1 MWILQKIKFI
11 YEDKVLATIMLVLFN
26 IMFVPIEQ
34 GPFSPVK
41 IGFMGICPLIFIAK
55 KPIVTKAL
63 VLAAIYWVVCYTLS
77 LLKGEM
83 RFSTLGFLG
92 MFLILYINYYSFI
105 VKGTFTLEYF
115 TKVLKYLIIAYAVVL
130 IGQQMCVLVGL
141 RNMPLLNLQNQFF
154 LSITKLPSLTLEPSH
169 SARILTFTMLGYL
182 RCMEIK
188 KGKRITLQELFS
200 PEQRIV
206 TFSFLWSMLMM
217 GSGTAFVGMG
227 VLSLYFITRKTVIYI
242 IPLIIGMFML
252 GQSMELKQMDRAVA
266 LAEAA
271 STGSAEEAMAADG
284 SGATRII
291 PVMNVFTKT
300 DVTQLETWIGKKS
313 MEKDKHWW
321 MRTDTKIYDQY
332 GLIAFI
338 ISLVFIYS
346 CVIRHFF
353 SIETLLYL
361 ILLGFTLG
369 NIYYAWGCLM
379 IMTGVTYF
387 QKICIE
393 NDTIRISQHN
403 NSIKQ

>member
-41 IGFMGICPLIFIAK
+41 ITLMGLCPLIFIAK

-63 VLAAIYWVVCYTLS
+63 VLAAIYWLVCYTLS

-92 MFLILYINYYSFI
+92 MYLILYINYYSFI

-182 RCMEIK
+182 RCMEIM

-300 DVTQLETWIGKKS
+300 DVTQLETWIGEKS
-313 MEKDKHWW
+313 MEKDKYWW
-321 MRTDTKIYDQY
+321 KRTDTKIYDQY

>member
-63 VLAAIYWVVCYTLS
+63 VLAAIYWVVCYTMS

-92 MFLILYINYYSFI
+92 MYLILYINYYSFI

-182 RCMEIK
+182 RCMEIM
-188 KGKRITLQELFS
+188 KGKRISLQELFS

-227 VLSLYFITRKTVIYI
+227 VLSFYFITRKTVIYI

>member
-63 VLAAIYWVVCYTLS
+63 VLAAIYWVVCYTMS

-92 MFLILYINYYSFI
+92 MYLILYINYYSFI

-188 KGKRITLQELFS
+188 KGERISLQELFN

-338 ISLVFIYS
+338 ISLVFIYF

-393 NDTIRISQHN
+393 NDTIRIFQHN

>member
-1 MWILQKIKFI
+1 MWILQKINFI

-63 VLAAIYWVVCYTLS
+63 VLATIYWVVCYTMS

-92 MFLILYINYYSFI
+92 MYLILYINYYSFI

-182 RCMEIK
+182 RCMEIM

-227 VLSLYFITRKTVIYI
+227 VLSFYFITRKTVIYI

-271 STGSAEEAMAADG
+271 STGSAEEVMAADG

>member
-41 IGFMGICPLIFIAK
+41 ITLMGLCPLIFIAK

-63 VLAAIYWVVCYTLS
+63 VLAAIYWVVCYTMS

-92 MFLILYINYYSFI
+92 MYLILYINYYSFI

-313 MEKDKHWW
+313 MEKDKYWW
-321 MRTDTKIYDQY
+321 KRTDTKIYDQY

>member
-41 IGFMGICPLIFIAK
+41 ITLMGLCPLIFIAK

-63 VLAAIYWVVCYTLS
+63 VLAAIYWVVCYTMS

-92 MFLILYINYYSFI
+92 MYLILYINYYSFI

-182 RCMEIK
+182 RCMEIM
-188 KGKRITLQELFS
+188 KGKRISLQELFS

-206 TFSFLWSMLMM
+206 TFSFLWSMLTM

-313 MEKDKHWW
+313 MEKDKYWW
-321 MRTDTKIYDQY
+321 KRTDTKIYDQY

>member
-41 IGFMGICPLIFIAK
+41 ITLMGLCPLIFIAK

-115 TKVLKYLIIAYAVVL
+115 TKVLKYLIIAYAVML

-182 RCMEIK
+182 RCMEIM
-188 KGKRITLQELFS
+188 KGKRISLQELFN

>member
-92 MFLILYINYYSFI
+92 MYLILYINYYSFI

-313 MEKDKHWW
+313 MEKDKYWW
-321 MRTDTKIYDQY
+321 KRTDTKIYDQY

-393 NDTIRISQHN
+393 NDTIRNSQHN

>member
-41 IGFMGICPLIFIAK
+41 ITFMGLCPLIFIAK

-63 VLAAIYWVVCYTLS
+63 VLAAIYWLVCYTLS

-92 MFLILYINYYSFI
+92 MYLILYINYYSFI

-141 RNMPLLNLQNQFF
+141 RNMPLLNLQNQSF

-182 RCMEIK
+182 RCMEIM

-227 VLSLYFITRKTVIYI
+227 VLSFYFITRKTVIYI

-291 PVMNVFTKT
+291 PVINVFTKT

>member
-41 IGFMGICPLIFIAK
+41 ITLMGLCPLIFIAK

-63 VLAAIYWVVCYTLS
+63 VLAAIYWVVCYTMS

-92 MFLILYINYYSFI
+92 MYLILYINYYSFI

-182 RCMEIK
+182 RCMEIM

-313 MEKDKHWW
+313 MEKDKYWW
-321 MRTDTKIYDQY
+321 KRTDTKIYDQY